1 MKAFLQLV
9 SNRLTVGGLPVKAL
23 LRWWLI
29 FCLSCIAGGV
39 AVYFDLHNNLYD
51 ADKTKLS
58 FLILTVFT
66 LTSLW
71 VGWRTKKSEDKEQ
84 DVSVGWFVAE
94 SCLALGMIG
103 TVTGFLLM
111 LSGAFANIDLANTS
125 TIQNSLTQMA
135 LGMSTALYTTLVG
148 LVCSLTLKI
157 QLINVENENRRHGS

>member
-9 SNRLTVGGLPVKAL
+9 SNRLTVGGLPGKAL

-29 FCLSCIAGGV
+29 FCLSWIAGGV

-103 TVTGFLLM
+103 TVTVFLLM

-125 TIQNSLTQMA
+125 TIQNSLTLMA

-148 LVCSLTLKI
+148 LICSLTLKI

>member
-1 MKAFLQLV
+1 MKALFQF
-9 SNRLTVGGLPVKAL
+9 SGLPGKIKSTGKAL

-29 FCLSCIAGGV
+29 FCLSILAGGV
-39 AVYFDLHNNLYD
+39 AVYFKLHIDLYN
-51 ADKTKLS
+51 ADQTKLS

-148 LVCSLTLKI
+148 LICSLTLKV
-157 QLINVENENRRHGS
+157 QLMNVENENRRHGQ